1 MTLEILNEWVLP
13 ALFVAGALVMMAVG
27 ILRDRAT
34 QKELDRL
41 YDHEDKVEKAGIYIE
56 IIDGELGEVK
66 AMTPNEVL
74 YALLEALGTHMGRH
88 LPEDFTL
95 GDMMELVTLYLRSTA
110 VSELRRQGRTS
121 AATPTRHERLLE
133 RMESKDFAAALLQLG
148 TDSMN
153 RCAWCDRDKRQCGV
167 EDCTPQRE
175 RECVLQWLSEKPD
188 GDGDV

>member
-41 YDHEDKVEKAGIYIE
+41 YDHEDKVAGAKVYIE
-56 IIDGELGEVK
+56 IIDGKIVNIK
-66 AMTPNEVL
+66 ATNPKAVQHVL
-74 YALLEALGTHMGRH
+74 TDVLGTHMGRY
-88 LPEDFTL
+88 LPPHFRL
-95 GDMMELVTLYLRSTA
+95 GDMMKLVTPALRSA
-110 VSELRRQGRTS
+110 ARDELRRQGRIA